1 MKRTPKDLVCGL
13 GAVFVDEDKSEKFFF
28 SCELNPEQRRIL
40 GELSKKQIIFEAE
53 SFCAVLAY
61 MLWMR
66 KLEKRNSLL
75 YLDNEGTKFCLMK
88 GSSDNE
94 FVDVLCSI
102 FDELEIV
109 VETSCWLARV
119 PSHSNIADK
128 QSRGQTHELRAKGFC
143 DHFAFALEE
152 RRLSNFLHS

>member
-1 MKRTPKDLVCGL
+1 MCRL

-28 SCELNPEQRRIL
+28 SCELSPEQRRIL
-40 GELSKKQIIFEAE
+40 RELGRKQIIFEAE

-66 KLEKRNSLL
+66 KLEKRNSFL
-75 YLDNEGTKFCLMK
+75 YLDNEGMKFCLMK

-102 FDELEIV
+102 YAELELV

-119 PSHSNIADK
+119 PSHSNFAEK
-128 QSRGQTHELRAKGFC
+128 SSRRQTHEL
-143 DHFAFALEE
+143 
-152 RRLSNFLHS
+152 